1 VTLDEKRPAAVPLAA
16 LPQSLVTGLPAMA
29 VIVAELTSALEEE
42 RVALTS
48 MLDVATREEL
58 AIVGGNVALLT
69 ELATEKEHLIELVA
83 ALESERSTAITV
95 IAIAT
100 GHDPTTA
107 TLSSVVASLSEA
119 DALALASV
127 AVELRREA
135 NALRAANER
144 NAQLLQTSRDIVD
157 RWLQHLRARVTGV
170 LSEAGERAVEVSRRA
185 RRERAG

>member
-1 VTLDEKRPAAVPLAA
+1 MTD
-16 LPQSLVTGLPAMA
+16 SLVTGLPAMA

-95 IAIAT
+95 IASAT

-107 TLSSVVASLSEA
+107 TLSSVVASLSKA
-119 DALALASV
+119 DALALASA
-127 AVELRREA
+127 AVELRRQA

-144 NAQLLQTSRDIVD
+144 NARLLRASRDIVE
-157 RWLQHLRARVTGV
+157 RWLQHLRLRMSGAV
-170 LSEAGERAVEVSRRA
+170 SEGGGRAVEVSRRA
-185 RRERAG
+185 RRDRSG